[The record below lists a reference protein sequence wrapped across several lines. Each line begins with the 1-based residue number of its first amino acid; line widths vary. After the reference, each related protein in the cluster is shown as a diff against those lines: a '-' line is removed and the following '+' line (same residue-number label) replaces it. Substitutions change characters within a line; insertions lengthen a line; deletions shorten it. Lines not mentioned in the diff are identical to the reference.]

1 MKRATIRS
9 TGAYLPARVMTN
21 ADLEKMVET
30 SDAKIVQLTGIR
42 ERHIAGEQ
50 ELTSDMAVAAA
61 RMALEN
67 GSLTPA
73 AIDAIIVATT
83 TPDDTFPATAV
94 KVQAAL
100 GMEHGF
106 AFDVQAVCSG
116 FIYALANANN
126 LIATGMAKRVLVIG
140 AEKMSSIID
149 WTDRNTCILFGDGAG
164 AVVLEETDDPKA
176 GFLAVHL
183 HSDGRYRD
191 QLYTSGGVARTQT
204 AGFIQMQG
212 KEVFKHAVEYL
223 AQVVDEAL
231 ASAHLQP
238 EDIDL
243 LVPHQANVRIIEG
256 TAKKLNMPMDKVVV
270 TLDRHGNTSAASIP
284 LALHTAVSAG
294 RVKRGDL
301 LLLEAMGGGFTW
313 GSMLLRW

>member
-1 MKRATIRS
+1 MSAVIRS
-9 TGAYLPARVMTN
+9 TGAYLPARIMTN
-21 ADLEKMVET
+21 ADLEKMVDT
-30 SDAKIVQLTGIR
+30 SDAKIVQLTGIK
-42 ERHIAGEQ
+42 ERRIAGEE
-50 ELTSDMAVAAA
+50 ELTSDMAIAAA

-67 GSLTPA
+67 AGLTPA
-73 AIDAIIVATT
+73 GIDAIVLATT

-94 KVQAAL
+94 KVQAGL

-106 AFDVQAVCSG
+106 AFDIQAVCSG
-116 FIYALANANN
+116 FIYAMSMANN
-126 LIATGMAKRVLVIG
+126 LIAAKQAKRVLVIG
-140 AEKMSSIID
+140 AEKMSSVID

-164 AVVLEETDDPKA
+164 AVILEESDDPKA
-176 GFLAVHL
+176 GFLSVHL

-191 QLYTSGGVARTQT
+191 MLYTSGGPASTKT
-204 AGFIQMQG
+204 AGTIQMQG
-212 KEVFKHAVEYL
+212 REVFKHAVEAL

-231 ASAHLQP
+231 AATHLQP

-256 TAKKLNMPMDKVVV
+256 TAKKLNMSMDKVVV
-270 TLDRHGNTSAASIP
+270 TLDKHGNTSAASIP
-284 LALHTAVSAG
+284 LALHTAVSQG

-313 GSMLLRW
+313 GSILLRW